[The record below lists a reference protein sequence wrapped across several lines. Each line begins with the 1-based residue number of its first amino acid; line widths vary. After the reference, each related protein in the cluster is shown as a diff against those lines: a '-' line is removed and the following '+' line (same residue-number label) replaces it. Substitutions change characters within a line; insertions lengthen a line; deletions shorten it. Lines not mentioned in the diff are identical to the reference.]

1 MSRLNSLIHTHTQAA
16 AGLTASQGS
25 AASARPI
32 WGSDKTNAS
41 DEAGKLELNFI
52 FGSRIY
58 GLQSPPPIKPL
69 TREIVLC
76 FSFSSSAIR
85 WNVDFKLRLGGRQ
98 RGWTDYCSW
107 CFLSYR
113 TNCTTQ
119 AHNTAR
125 PIHSHTQTDPV
136 VLPIHCNTITPRTP
150 SDSLFT
156 CFSKC

>member
-1 MSRLNSLIHTHTQAA
+1 MSRLNSPRPTQAA

-32 WGSDKTNAS
+32 WGSDRTNAS

-52 FGSRIY
+52 FGSRIH

-69 TREIVLC
+69 SREIVLC

-85 WNVDFKLRLGGRQ
+85 WNVDFQLRLGSRQ
-98 RGWTDYCSW
+98 AAGLDRLLLLMFPQLPYELYNTGT
-107 CFLSYR
+107 
-113 TNCTTQ
+113 TTQ
-119 AHNTAR
+119 SAR
-125 PIHSHTQTDPV
+125 PIHPHIQTHTHTV
-136 VLPIHCNTITPRTP
+136 VLPTPRTP
-150 SDSLFT
+150 SDLFI

>member
-1 MSRLNSLIHTHTQAA
+1 MSRLNSLRPTQAA
-16 AGLTASQGS
+16 AALTASQGS

-32 WGSDKTNAS
+32 WGSDRTNAS
-41 DEAGKLELNFI
+41 DEAGKLALNFI

-85 WNVDFKLRLGGRQ
+85 WNVDFQLRLGGWQQ
-98 RGWTDYCSW
+98 RGRTDYCSW

-119 AHNTAR
+119 AQQ
-125 PIHSHTQTDPV
+125 HSQHGPFTHTYRQTDTV
-136 VLPIHCNTITPRTP
+136 VLPTPRTP

-156 CFSKC
+156 CSSKC